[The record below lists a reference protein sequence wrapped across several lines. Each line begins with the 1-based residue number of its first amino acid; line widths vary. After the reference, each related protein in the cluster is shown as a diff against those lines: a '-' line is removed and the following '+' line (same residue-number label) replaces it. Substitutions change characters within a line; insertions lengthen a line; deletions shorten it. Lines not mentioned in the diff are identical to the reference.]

1 MRSPKDDLPNSRD
14 DRMGYE
20 TIIVDNKN
28 QVTRVT
34 FNRPQSL
41 NALNDQMGEEFY
53 AALKE
58 AEKDPET
65 RCLIVTGAGRAFSA
79 GEDVS
84 GLKERYSEGVHP
96 SLGDHLRKKY
106 HPIIMKLR
114 SMEKPII
121 ACLNG
126 IAAGSGASIAL
137 ACDIRIASEEAGLKQ
152 AFIGVGLVPDSG
164 SSYFLTKALGPG
176 RALELIMTG
185 RTVGAKE
192 AENLGLVNRVV
203 AAADLGKVVDDIAA
217 KLANGPT
224 RALGLSK
231 RVVNQVTRL
240 ELPEALEYE
249 ALNQDIAGKTKDHLE
264 AVRAFLEKRQP
275 KFLGS

>member
-1 MRSPKDDLPNSRD
+1 V
-14 DRMGYE
+14 GYE
-20 TIIVDNKN
+20 TIIVEKKN
-28 QVTRVT
+28 QIARITL
-34 FNRPQSL
+34 NRPQAL
-41 NALNDQMGEEFY
+41 NALNETMGEELN

-58 AEKDPET
+58 AERGPET
-65 RCLIVTGAGRAFSA
+65 RCLVITGAGRAFSA

-84 GLKERYSEGVHP
+84 GLKERYAGGAHP

-106 HPIIMKLR
+106 HPIILR
-114 SMEKPII
+114 IRNMEKPII
-121 ACLNG
+121 ARING

-137 ACDIRIASEEAGLKQ
+137 ACDIRIASEEASLKQ

-164 SSYFLTKALGPG
+164 SSYFLTRTLGPG

-192 AENLGLVNRVV
+192 AETLGLVNKAVPT
-203 AAADLGKVVDDIAA
+203 AELDKTVDEMAE

-224 RALGLSK
+224 KALGLSK
-231 RVVNQVTRL
+231 RVVNQAARL
-240 ELPEALEYE
+240 ELSDALEYE
-249 ALNQDIAGKTKDHLE
+249 AQNQQIAGRTKDHLE

-275 KFLGS
+275 KFSGN

>member
-1 MRSPKDDLPNSRD
+1 MRNDHPSSKGDE
-14 DRMGYE
+14 MGYE
-20 TIIVDNKN
+20 TILVEKKDQI
-28 QVTRVT
+28 TRVT
-34 FNRPQSL
+34 LNRPA
-41 NALNDQMGEEFY
+41 ALNSFNDKMGEEFY
-53 AALKE
+53 TALKE
-58 AEKDPET
+58 AERDEGT
-65 RCLIVTGAGRAFSA
+65 RCLIITGAGRAFSA

-84 GLKERYSEGVHP
+84 GLKERYGGDSRP

-106 HPIIMKLR
+106 HPMILR
-114 SMEKPII
+114 IRNMEKPVI
-121 ACLNG
+121 ARING

-164 SSYFLTKALGPG
+164 SSYFLTRTLGPG

-192 AENLGLVNRVV
+192 AENLGLVNQTVPGTELDNVV
-203 AAADLGKVVDDIAA
+203 NSVAE

-224 RALGLSK
+224 KALGLSK
-231 RVVNQVTRL
+231 RVVNQVSRL
-240 ELPEALEYE
+240 ELPDALEYE
-249 ALNQDIAGKTKDHLE
+249 AQNQEIAGKTKDHLE

-275 KFLGS
+275 KFSGT

>member
-1 MRSPKDDLPNSRD
+1 MRNDHPSSRGD
-14 DRMGYE
+14 EMGYE
-20 TIIVDNKN
+20 TILVEKKEQI
-28 QVTRVT
+28 TRIT
-34 FNRPQSL
+34 LNRPA
-41 NALNDQMGEEFY
+41 ALNSFDDKMGEEFY
-53 AALKE
+53 RALKE
-58 AEKDPET
+58 AERDEGT
-65 RCLIVTGAGRAFSA
+65 RCLIITGAGRAFSA

-84 GLKERYSEGVHP
+84 GLKERYGGDSRP

-106 HPIIMKLR
+106 HPMILR
-114 SMEKPII
+114 IRNMEKPVI
-121 ACLNG
+121 ARING

-164 SSYFLTKALGPG
+164 SSYFLTRTLGPG

-192 AENLGLVNRVV
+192 AENLGLVNQTVPGTELDNVV
-203 AAADLGKVVDDIAA
+203 NSVAE

-224 RALGLSK
+224 KALGLSK
-231 RVVNQVTRL
+231 RVVNQVSRL
-240 ELPEALEYE
+240 ELPDALEYE
-249 ALNQDIAGKTKDHLE
+249 AQNQDIAGKTKDHLE

-275 KFLGS
+275 KFSGT

>member
-1 MRSPKDDLPNSRD
+1 
-14 DRMGYE
+14 MGYE
-20 TIIVDNKN
+20 TILVEKRDKIAKI
-28 QVTRVT
+28 TL
-34 FNRPQSL
+34 NRP
-41 NALNDQMGEEFY
+41 NALNAFNDKMGEEFY

-58 AEKDPET
+58 AEIDAET
-65 RCLIVTGAGRAFSA
+65 RCLIITGAGRAFSA

-84 GLKERYSEGVHP
+84 GLKERYGGGEHP

-106 HPIIMKLR
+106 HPMIAKIR
-114 SMEKPII
+114 NMEKPVV
-121 ACLNG
+121 ARLNG

-164 SSYFLTKALGPG
+164 SSYFLTQTLGPG

-192 AENLGLVNRVV
+192 AETLGLVTKTVPSSEL
-203 AAADLGKVVDDIAA
+203 DKTVDEIAE

-224 RALGLSK
+224 KALGLSK
-231 RVVNQVTRL
+231 RVVNQASRP
-240 ELPEALEYE
+240 ELSDAMEYE
-249 ALNQDIAGKTKDHLE
+249 AQNQDITGKTRDHIE
-264 AVRAFLEKRQP
+264 AVQAFLEKRQP
-275 KFLGS
+275 RFSGK

>member
-1 MRSPKDDLPNSRD
+1 
-14 DRMGYE
+14 MGYE
-20 TIIVDNKN
+20 TIIVEKKD
-28 QVTRVT
+28 QIARITL
-34 FNRPQSL
+34 NRPQAL
-41 NALNDQMGEEFY
+41 NALNEKMGEELN

-58 AEKDPET
+58 VERDPET
-65 RCLIVTGAGRAFSA
+65 RCLVITGAGRAFSA

-84 GLKERYSEGVHP
+84 GLKERYAGGAHP

-106 HPIIMKLR
+106 HPIILR
-114 SMEKPII
+114 IRNMEKPII
-121 ACLNG
+121 ARING

-164 SSYFLTKALGPG
+164 SSYFLARTLGLG

-192 AENLGLVNRVV
+192 AEAFGLVNKTV
-203 AAADLGKVVDDIAA
+203 AAADLDKTVDEMAER
-217 KLANGPT
+217 LSNGPT
-224 RALGLSK
+224 KALGLSK
-231 RVVNQVTRL
+231 RVVNRASVL
-240 ELPEALEYE
+240 ELSEALEYE
-249 ALNQDIAGKTKDHLE
+249 AQNQDIAGKTKDHLE

-275 KFLGS
+275 RFSGG